1 MGEYKQAGYKVYKNS
16 VQQVEGHTICMAQTD
31 KGDRLLVLG
40 ESLGFEGNA
49 FEYEGRPC
57 LLAELSHHNAKRLRA
72 VLPFTAPRPGLSG
85 TCSIGV
91 GDRLGLATP
100 GHLRAFRRH
109 PGVFP
114 VLAQQSIRELNL
126 TGRSYGQVL
135 DCASWAVFREG
146 WTEGWGA
153 DGDHLKKHEEIQYAL
168 DCGFS
173 MITLDCSEHIRNQ
186 AAYMNEAEL
195 ETAYIPDTALESL
208 YADKIFTL
216 EGGIN
221 LRFDRAELARCQLVY
236 GEAINFMKEVH
247 ERFIRGRTGDFEI
260 SIDETST
267 PTTPTQ
273 HFFVANELTRAGVRF
288 QSMAPRFC
296 GEFQKGIDY
305 IGDIQQFDAEMKQH
319 AAIAQH
325 FGYKV
330 SLHSGSDKFSVFPSV
345 GRITHGVFH
354 LKTAGT
360 NWLEAV
366 RLAAM
371 KDRALYRRVHAF
383 ALSSYEAASAYYHV
397 NGRPE
402 QLPDITQM
410 ADSDLPALMDRDDAR
425 QVLHITYGLIL
436 TAKKED
442 GGSLLRDELYR
453 FWEKYKED
461 YARLLDRHIGRHLDL
476 LLAGKQME

>member
-72 VLPFTAPRPGLSG
+72 VLPFTVPRPGLSG

>member
-208 YADKIFTL
+208 YADKIFAL
-216 EGGIN
+216 EGGVH

-247 ERFIRGRTGDFEI
+247 ERFIRGRTVDFEI

-288 QSMAPRFC
+288 QSQAPRFC
-296 GEFQKGIDY
+296 GELQKGIDY
-305 IGDIQQFDAEMKQH
+305 IGDIQQVDAEMKQH

-402 QLPDITQM
+402 ELSDITQM
-410 ADSDLPALMDRDDAR
+410 ADSDLPALMDRDAAR

>member
-1 MGEYKQAGYKVYKNS
+1 MSEHKLAGYKVYGNS
-16 VQQVEGHTICMAQTD
+16 VHQSEGHTLCMAQTD
-31 KGDRLLVLG
+31 QGDRLLALG
-40 ESLGFEGNA
+40 GTPGFEGEA
-49 FEYEGRPC
+49 FQHEGRPC

-72 VLPFTAPRPGLSG
+72 LLPFTAPRPGLSG

-126 TGRSYGQVL
+126 TGRTYEQVL
-135 DCASWAVFREG
+135 DSASWAVFREG

-186 AAYMNEAEL
+186 AVNMTEAEL
-195 ETAYIPDTALESL
+195 KAAYTPVTELENL
-208 YADKIFTL
+208 YADKTFAL
-216 EGGIN
+216 EGGGS
-221 LRFDRAELARCQLVY
+221 LHFDRAELARCQLIY
-236 GEAINFMKEVH
+236 GGAINFMKEVH
-247 ERFIRGRTGDFEI
+247 ERFIRGRAVDFEI

-267 PTTPTQ
+267 PTTPAQ

-305 IGDIQQFDAEMKQH
+305 IGNLDQFDTEMKQH

-330 SLHSGSDKFSVFPSV
+330 SVHSGSDKFSVFPSV
-345 GRITHGVFH
+345 GRNTHGVFH

-360 NWLEAV
+360 SWLEAV
-366 RLAAM
+366 RLVAM
-371 KDRALYRRVHAF
+371 KDPALYRRVHAF
-383 ALSSYEAASAYYHV
+383 ALSSYVAASAYYHV

-402 QLPDITQM
+402 QLPDITLM

-436 TAKKED
+436 TAKKAD
-442 GGSLLRDELYR
+442 GSSLLRDELYR

-461 YARLLDRHIGRHLDL
+461 YAQLLDRHIGRHLDL

>member
-383 ALSSYEAASAYYHV
+383 ALSSYEAASAYYHM

>member
-247 ERFIRGRTGDFEI
+247 ERFIRGRTVDFEI

-288 QSMAPRFC
+288 QSMAPRLC

-383 ALSSYEAASAYYHV
+383 ALSSYEAASAYYHM